1 MQLQYE
7 KKLIEK
13 YPYLF
18 QTNEFFKPSFSRD
31 CYDEWFPL
39 IDTTLHLISENK
51 CYFQVSSVKNF
62 QGELLIFL
70 TPHPLEIKDD
80 YCYGLITMAS
90 GLSQMIRSQYANK
103 LKDGENTKPQLQSN
117 EIYKKIFSYD
127 SGSTPYYSKWIEMIH
142 KFYSMDYISIQPS
155 PNKFRIHNISIKEGF
170 KISYEGSDE
179 VTRGMIS
186 LLEEYSL
193 RIIKDDSV

>member
-1 MQLQYE
+1 MQLKYE

-18 QTNEFFKPSFSRD
+18 QINEIFKPSFSRD

-51 CYFQVSSVKNF
+51 CYFQIPSVENY

-70 TPHPLEIKDD
+70 TPHPLDIKED
-80 YCYGLITMAS
+80 YCYGLISMAS

-103 LKDGENTKPQLQSN
+103 PKDSANTKPQLQSN
-117 EIYKKIFSYD
+117 EIHKKFFSYD
-127 SGSTPYYSKWIEMIH
+127 SGSTPNYRKWIEMIH
-142 KFYSMDYISIQPS
+142 KFCSMDYISIQS
-155 PNKFRIHNISIKEGF
+155 VPNKFRIHNISIKEGL
-170 KISYEGSDE
+170 KISYEGGDE
-179 VTRGMIS
+179 VIRGMIS

>member
-1 MQLQYE
+1 MQLKYE

-13 YPYLF
+13 YPHLF
-18 QTNEFFKPSFSRD
+18 QTNKFFKPSFSRD
-31 CYDEWFPL
+31 CYDEWFLL
-39 IDTTLHLISENK
+39 IDTTLHLISKNK

-70 TPHPLEIKDD
+70 TPHPLEINED
-80 YCYGLITMAS
+80 YSYGLINMAS

-103 LKDGENTKPQLQSN
+103 PKDDANSKSQLQSN
-117 EIYKKIFSYD
+117 EIYKKPFSHD
-127 SGSTPYYSKWIEMIH
+127 SGSNQYYSKYIEMIH
-142 KFYSMDYISIQPS
+142 KFCSMDYVSIQPYT
-155 PNKFRIHNISIKEGF
+155 NKLRIHNISIKEGF
-170 KISYEGSDE
+170 KISYEGGDE

-193 RIIKDDSV
+193 RIIKEGSV